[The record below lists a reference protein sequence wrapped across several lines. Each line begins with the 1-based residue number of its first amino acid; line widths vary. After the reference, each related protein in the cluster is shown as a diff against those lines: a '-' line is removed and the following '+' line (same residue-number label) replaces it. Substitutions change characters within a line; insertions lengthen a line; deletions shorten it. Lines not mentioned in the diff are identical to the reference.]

1 MDNEIDEREPNPR
14 LLQVLRAIGPGI
26 VPLIAGLSAASA
38 LGVAALYLIGRM

>member
-1 MDNEIDEREPNPR
+1 LRR
-14 LLQVLRAIGPGI
+14 LLGAIAPGI